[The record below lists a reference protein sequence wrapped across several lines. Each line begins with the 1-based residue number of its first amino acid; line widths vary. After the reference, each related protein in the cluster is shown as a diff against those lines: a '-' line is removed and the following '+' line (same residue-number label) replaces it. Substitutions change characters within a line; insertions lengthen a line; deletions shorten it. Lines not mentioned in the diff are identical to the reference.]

1 MRTAISTIQCD
12 ASVNKVA
19 ISDDS
24 HHTLA
29 IPFDN
34 RHVRLYDIQVSDVR
48 VNDIQVSDI
57 QFSDIRVSDLVTFGL
72 LYTVQWTRCV
82 GNVNHC
88 TTILHCSKTNLC
100 TFYIVK
106 L

>member
-34 RHVRLYDIQVSDVR
+34 RHVRLYDLQVNAS
-48 VNDIQVSDI
+48 N
-57 QFSDIRVSDLVTFGL
+57 VT
-72 LYTVQWTRCV
+72 
-82 GNVNHC
+82 
-88 TTILHCSKTNLC
+88 STNLNIDIVKSMRC
-100 TFYIVK
+100 ILYIV